1 MRLYCLSDLHL
12 HDTRERFL
20 FTRSKENAFVKM
32 ANEARDA
39 GASVLFAGDVFDLTG
54 MQPPEKGLDEFFAGV
69 VPGKTIEVPAR
80 RSLGA
85 RIRGVIDR
93 YPRFF
98 AALAPLAEQGRVII
112 LPGNH
117 DHGIDSDEGKDALS
131 SGLKVS
137 VDRLRFAETLR
148 AGAFFF
154 GAHGHEFDP
163 SNETIDGG
171 DNPGAVIT
179 STLYH
184 AIVPALEALG
194 LPEDVAGAIPCVRP
208 EENIVPGLQ
217 GRLDPDTIHKLLL
230 GFVKLLLEN
239 GYFVGHLEQL
249 KIRIATEL
257 LTSFLTPEKVRAAL
271 ADDTD
276 VKDQA
281 RQAATDILKGSATAI
296 DVGDGGSPPEAVV
309 LGHTHEL
316 DTTESYVNLGT
327 WIDHV
332 RGLGDD
338 DLKHADRRLPLLVLD
353 DEQKWARLHDV
364 AGVVAAGNV
373 KACPLLWRF
382 GVEL

>member
-12 HDTRERFL
+12 HDTRQKFL
-20 FTRSKENAFVKM
+20 FDTAKETAFVHV

-39 GASVLFAGDVFDLTG
+39 GGTILFAGDVFDLTG
-54 MQPPEKGLDEFFAGV
+54 MQPPEKGLDEFFQGV
-69 VPGKTIEVPAR
+69 VGRKIDSPPR
-80 RSLGA
+80 RSLGDRVRA
-85 RIRGVIDR
+85 VIH
-93 YPRFF
+93 RFPKF
-98 AALAPLAEQGRVII
+98 FGALAPLAEQGRVII

-117 DHGIDSDEGKDALS
+117 DHGIDSDEGKEALCQ
-131 SGLKVS
+131 GLKVS
-137 VDRLRFAETLR
+137 VDKLRFAETLR

-163 SNETIDGG
+163 SNETTKGG

-194 LPEDVAGAIPCVRP
+194 FPEEVANAIPCVRP
-208 EENIVPGLQ
+208 EENIVTGLQ
-217 GRLDPDTIHKLLL
+217 GRLDADTIHKLLL
-230 GFVKLLLEN
+230 GFVKLLLDN
-239 GYFVGHLEQL
+239 GYFVGRFAQAEIHL
-249 KIRIATEL
+249 ATGM

-271 ADDTD
+271 ADDSNI
-276 VKDQA
+276 KDQA
-281 RQAATDILKGSATAI
+281 KQAATQILQGGAEI
-296 DVGDGGSPPEAVV
+296 DTGPGPAPEAVV

-316 DTTESYVNLGT
+316 DTDKNYVNLGT

-332 RGLGDD
+332 QGLGED

-364 AGVVAAGNV
+364 RGVVAAGGV
-373 KACPLLWRF
+373 AKCPVLWRY